1 MKPKKVSKVKVREF
15 QKVAA
20 KNRATA
26 KRIAAL
32 RQKVILGFAAPSTR
46 EGVHS
51 SLVIAP
57 NNVVQLHK
65 RRKPKMVAAGDAAHS
80 TRPPGEG
87 FRYQRGF
94 MVPRFQKSS
103 RYMEQVAKAK
113 REHLTEVE
121 QLVRD
126 NRQVKRLNDEITKM
140 LTLGDMARVEKL
152 RDARAKV
159 IKKIQ
164 RQYAKTMR
172 AKQKV
177 ISVVNNGAGMSG
189 LSGDVGMG
197 DGALDD
203 FMSSF
208 TGAFSDIGVSLKD
221 TLQAGVTGVIQAK
234 TAAEIAKAEME
245 AKAKLMQLQ
254 LEMERKAAEER
265 AKMTPVQT
273 AVQTV
278 TGTAQAAIQAPWYRN
293 PLVLIPAAVGGY
305 LLLKK

>member
-1 MKPKKVSKVKVREF
+1 MKPKKVSKAKVREF

-140 LTLGDMARVEKL
+140 LTIGDMARVEKL
-152 RDARAKV
+152 RDQRAKA

-164 RQYAKTMR
+164 RQHAKAMR
-172 AKQKV
+172 AKNKV
-177 ISVVNNGAGMSG
+177 VAAVNNAPG
-189 LSGDVGMG
+189 LSGGVGMG
-197 DGALDD
+197 GGELD
-203 FMSSF
+203 FLSSF
-208 TGAFSDIGVSLKD
+208 TGALSDIGVSLKD

-234 TAAEIAKAEME
+234 TAAEVAKAEME

-265 AKMTPVQT
+265 AKANPVQT

-305 LLLKK
+305 LLLTK